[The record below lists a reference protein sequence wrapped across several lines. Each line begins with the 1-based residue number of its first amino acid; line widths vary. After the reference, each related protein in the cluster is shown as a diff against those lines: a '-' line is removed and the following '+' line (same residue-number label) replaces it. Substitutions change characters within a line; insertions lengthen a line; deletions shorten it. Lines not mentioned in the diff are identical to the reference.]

1 MYQNILKEGT
11 AYVLHPQ
18 ICIFMSPHI
27 LIYTTVATY
36 FEQCYSNN
44 HAGSQNDKIHI
55 NLVKPKT
62 YFMYHQL

>member
-1 MYQNILKEGT
+1 MLKISNNSFIPVTSLHRKMYQNILEEGT
-11 AYVLHPQ
+11 AYVLHLQ

-44 HAGSQNDKIHI
+44 HAGS
-55 NLVKPKT
+55 
-62 YFMYHQL
+62 